1 MLKGRQI
8 VIGIT
13 GGIAAYKIPFLVREF
28 VQRGAS
34 VRALMTE
41 SAAKFVTPLTLST
54 PSGSDT
60 IVGTFPSPGSGHE
73 GKTWH
78 IDIALR
84 ADLMVIA
91 PATANVIAKLAHG
104 IADDAVTTLA
114 LAFRNAILVCPAMDL
129 DMWDHRATQANV
141 ATLREMGYE
150 VLNPAEGELASGL
163 TGAGRLPETVRIA
176 DAAEAIVTGV
186 RRDLEGT
193 RILVTA
199 GPTLEP
205 IDPVRYIGNRSSGK
219 MGYAIAAAA
228 ARRGATVTLVSGPVR
243 LAAPRGVTRVG
254 VETAA
259 EMFREV
265 TRLRSRADAVVM
277 AAAVADFTPATL
289 SSKKIKKSGFRK
301 EGGLSL
307 ELKPTVDILLSLT
320 GSARRIPVVG
330 FALETSDGVRNA
342 RLKLKEKKPN
352 LLVLNNPQVA
362 GSAFG
367 SDTNAVT
374 FFWKSGRMEKLRKLP
389 KFDVANEL
397 LDRLRPMLAKGKAA
411 KGKAANGKAASKQ
424 KRPATPSRRRR

>member
-41 SAAKFVTPLTLST
+41 SAAKFVTPLTHST
-54 PSGSDT
+54 LSGSDT

-228 ARRGATVTLVSGPVR
+228 ARRGATVTLV
-243 LAAPRGVTRVG
+243 
-254 VETAA
+254 
-259 EMFREV
+259 
-265 TRLRSRADAVVM
+265 
-277 AAAVADFTPATL
+277 
-289 SSKKIKKSGFRK
+289 
-301 EGGLSL
+301 
-307 ELKPTVDILLSLT
+307 
-320 GSARRIPVVG
+320 
-330 FALETSDGVRNA
+330 
-342 RLKLKEKKPN
+342 
-352 LLVLNNPQVA
+352 
-362 GSAFG
+362 
-367 SDTNAVT
+367 
-374 FFWKSGRMEKLRKLP
+374 
-389 KFDVANEL
+389 
-397 LDRLRPMLAKGKAA
+397 
-411 KGKAANGKAASKQ
+411 
-424 KRPATPSRRRR
+424 